1 MEAIALTEN
10 RDTFT
15 TTSKLEQMYLDILDI
30 SVHASDYEIELAYK
44 NAKSIYCRNNIYL
57 QKFFTL
63 DEIDELSKL
72 VCEAY
77 EAIRFRNKCD
87 FLKSNYEKDFEF
99 EYQIEHQ
106 VEFDGKFL
114 KLIRN
119 YRNITLDELSNF
131 TKIKIEF
138 LEAIE
143 DQDYATLPATDIY
156 LRGFLHQYAKAL
168 NLDAKK
174 VVASYLLIK
183 SSNE

>member
-1 MEAIALTEN
+1 MEVIALTEH

-15 TTSKLEQMYLDILDI
+15 TTSRLEQMYLDILDI
-30 SVHASDYEIELAYK
+30 SVHASDYDVELAYK

-57 QKFFTL
+57 HKIFTL

-77 EAIRFRNKCD
+77 EAIRFKNKCD
-87 FLKSNYEKDFEF
+87 FLKSNYKKDVDFE
-99 EYQIEHQ
+99 YKIKCQAQ
-106 VEFDGKFL
+106 FDGKFL
-114 KLIRN
+114 KLIRT
-119 YRNITLDELSNF
+119 YKNITLKALSDF

-143 DQDYATLPATDIY
+143 NHDFDQLPSTDIY
-156 LRGFLHQYAKAL
+156 LKGFLHQYAKAL

-174 VVASYLLIK
+174 VVSSYMLVK
-183 SSNE
+183 VS